1 MAKENKNP
9 DFVNVEFANKTLTG
23 FEEDSTNKLFLG
35 EKRYRYTTYIFPF
48 YELYIENKASNKTLF
63 KKALKKRT
71 RRIKMSL
78 AVFNGAKLKD
88 SIVFTEKDLQA
99 IQEKFDEN
107 ENSTLDIYGFE
118 TYTKDVL
125 SIVNIISSNKKIVLY
140 LGGYSKGKGDKAAQM
155 DIIFVGDNGFS
166 VVTNRLIRNK

>member
-1 MAKENKNP
+1 MERKNP
-9 DFVNVEFANKTLTG
+9 DFVDVEFANKTLTG

-48 YELYIENKASNKTLF
+48 YELDIENRVSNRTLF

-88 SIVFTEKDLQA
+88 TITFTEKDLQTFR
-99 IQEKFDEN
+99 ELFDEN
-107 ENSTLDIYGFE
+107 EDSTLDIYGFE
-118 TYTKDVL
+118 TYAKDVL
-125 SIVNIISSNKKIVLY
+125 SIANIISSNKKMVLY
-140 LGGYSKGKGDKAAQM
+140 LGGYSKGKGDRAAQM

-166 VVTNRLIRNK
+166 VITNRLIRNK